1 MAFNTSRTSTSR
13 GPPPRLPGGI
23 AGSTSAH
30 SASVRSLGYRRPRR
44 FAARRCSGVHIAHP
58 LASIRVLDNE
68 SHPILPTQ
76 QLPGS
81 ARRLGG
87 VIGLSSACPFP
98 ITNMTVPYDYRRFSA
113 SGTRLLLE
121 RDYEIAEVAAV

>member
-1 MAFNTSRTSTSR
+1 MAFNTSRTSTSPGR
-13 GPPPRLPGGI
+13 PPRLAGGI

-81 ARRLGG
+81 ALSGIGNSLDNFMIGNNGNNSLNGG
-87 VIGLSSACPFP
+87 AGNDRIDAHFGNDTLYGGP
-98 ITNMTVPYDYRRFSA
+98 
-113 SGTRLLLE
+113 G
-121 RDYEIAEVAAV
+121 